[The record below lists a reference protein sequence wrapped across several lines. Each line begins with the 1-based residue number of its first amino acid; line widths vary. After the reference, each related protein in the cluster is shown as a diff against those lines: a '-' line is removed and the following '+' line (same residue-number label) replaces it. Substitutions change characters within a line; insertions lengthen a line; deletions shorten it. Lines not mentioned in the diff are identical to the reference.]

1 MWSEGREEKEREGWE
16 GIEEQ
21 WRYGWGKEREE
32 VTPTLAHVPLV
43 TVNSATPLANCWP
56 VQTDTPS

>member
-21 WRYGWGKEREE
+21 WRDGWGKEREE
-32 VTPTLAHVPLV
+32 VTPTQDPRPPL
-43 TVNSATPLANCWP
+43 SP
-56 VQTDTPS
+56 